1 MQDLSANILGE
12 EKDAVAFV
20 YIPLQHNKFIQQKQS
35 KSKSNTGCVSNF
47 LFTLYLIILLG
58 YVNDICIQLLGQM
71 V

>member
-1 MQDLSANILGE
+1 MQGLSANILGV

-20 YIPLQHNKFIQQKQS
+20 YIPLQYNKFFQLKQS
-35 KSKSNTGCVSNF
+35 KTKSNTGYVSNF

-58 YVNDICIQLLGQM
+58 YINDICIQLSGYT